1 MLTFF
6 YLHQMENYILYEQL
20 GSGSRSVVYK
30 GRRKG
35 TLKYV
40 AIVCADKSKRPEIAN
55 HVG

>member
-1 MLTFF
+1 
-6 YLHQMENYILYEQL
+6 MENYILYEQL